1 MRGVLKS
8 TRLLRQP
15 PPPLLEVIMRDK
27 KAQWAYRLMTLPGLL
42 CLLAFSYI
50 PMFGIIMAFQNFIPT
65 KGFLYS
71 KFIGLKHFYYLFQL
85 PDIANV
91 FYNTLY
97 IAFAKIVLGL
107 IIPILFALMLNE
119 IRSRT
124 FLKLSQTIMY
134 LPNFVSWVILAT
146 IFRQI
151 FSNFGFVNAMLQA
164 LNFEPVNFLGNG
176 GWFRTIVIWSDV
188 WKNFGFGTIV
198 YLASIIAINP
208 NLYDA
213 AKIDGASKLQQI
225 WHVTLPGMASII
237 VLMAT
242 LSLGRVLSA
251 GFDQIYNM
259 YNPLVYS
266 HADIIDTYVYR
277 IGLEGMQFGFAA
289 AVGLFQSVISCIL
302 IILSYFLAGKYA
314 NYRIF

>member
-1 MRGVLKS
+1 MHSAVSVKETALFGGYYMRN
-8 TRLLRQP
+8 
-15 PPPLLEVIMRDK
+15 K
-27 KAQWAYRLMTLPGLL
+27 KTQWAYRLMTIPGLL
-42 CLLAFSYI
+42 CMLAFSYV

-65 KGFLYS
+65 KGFLHS
-71 KFIGLKHFYYLFQL
+71 KFIGLKHFQYLFQL
-85 PDIANV
+85 PDIGNV
-91 FYNTLY
+91 FYNTVY
-97 IAFAKIVLGL
+97 IAVAKIVLGL
-107 IIPILFALMLNE
+107 LVPVLFALLLNE
-119 IRSRT
+119 IHNKS
-124 FLKLSQTIMY
+124 FLRISQTLMY

-146 IFRQI
+146 IFRQL
-151 FSNFGFVNAMLQA
+151 FSDFGLINTVIKSLG
-164 LNFEPVNFLGNG
+164 FESVNFLGNG
-176 GWFRTIVIWSDV
+176 ARFRSIVIWSDI

-225 WHVTLPGMASII
+225 RHVTLPGMASII
-237 VLMAT
+237 ILMAT
-242 LSLGRVLSA
+242 LSLGRILSA

-289 AVGLFQSVISCIL
+289 AVGLFQSVISCVL
-302 IILSYFLAGKYA
+302 IVFSYFLAGKYA

>member
-1 MRGVLKS
+1 LIDRIFVDTNPLIYLLDNVQPFVLPVKNFLLKYKNLNAEFYTS
-8 TRLLRQP
+8 TITDAEFFVKPIEENKL
-15 PPPLLEVIMRDK
+15 DK
-27 KAQWAYRLMTLPGLL
+27 IALYRS
-42 CLLAFSYI
+42 F
-50 PMFGIIMAFQNFIPT
+50 
-65 KGFLYS
+65 
-71 KFIGLKHFYYLFQL
+71 
-85 PDIANV
+85 
-91 FYNTLY
+91 
-97 IAFAKIVLGL
+97 
-107 IIPILFALMLNE
+107 
-119 IRSRT
+119 
-124 FLKLSQTIMY
+124 
-134 LPNFVSWVILAT
+134 
-146 IFRQI
+146 
-151 FSNFGFVNAMLQA
+151 FSNFGFINTMLQA
-164 LNFEPVNFLGNG
+164 LDFEPINFLGNG
-176 GWFRTIVIWSDV
+176 NWFRTIVIWSDV

-302 IILSYFLAGKYA
+302 IIVSYFLADKYA